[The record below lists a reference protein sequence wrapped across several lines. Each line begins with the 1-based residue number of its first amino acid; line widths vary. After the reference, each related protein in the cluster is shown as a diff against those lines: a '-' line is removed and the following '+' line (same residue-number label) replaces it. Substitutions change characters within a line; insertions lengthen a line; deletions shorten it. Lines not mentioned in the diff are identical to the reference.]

1 MKLKKNRLILL
12 ILDGW
17 GYRES
22 KDYNAI
28 KLSNPVNFNN
38 LWDNNPHMLL
48 NASEEW
54 VGLPKG
60 QMGNSEVGHTNIGAG
75 RIVYQDFVKIN
86 KAINSGSIKDNA
98 VINAFIDLV
107 KKSTS
112 RIHFLGLLSDGGVH
126 SHIEHLKG
134 LLQFFKDSGVKEA
147 YVHAFTDGRD
157 TPPKSGITYI
167 QELNK
172 YTKTIQ
178 YGAIATISGR
188 YYAMDR
194 DKRWDRVKQ
203 AFDAMR
209 FGKGAE
215 ASDPEKAVLQAYE
228 RGETDEFIKPTVIK
242 NIDGTVKD
250 GDGIFF
256 FNFRADRARELS
268 YAFVNNDFNFFDR
281 GKKPEILLL
290 TMTEYDKALDAKIA
304 FPQEFLTNI
313 FGEVISRKGLKQLR
327 IAETEKYAH
336 VTFFF
341 NGGREKVFED
351 ELRILVPSPK
361 SVPTYDKKPEM
372 SVYEVTEKFKES
384 FIKENIDVVIM
395 NFANPDMVGHTGVL
409 EAAIKACKAVDNCLG
424 EVIKVAKDSNAV
436 LLVTAD
442 HGNSEQMW
450 DYDTNGPHTAHTTNP
465 VPFIMFNYS
474 AKLID
479 QTGKLADIAPTMLEI
494 LEIEKPVEMTG
505 ESVIIK

>member
-1 MKLKKNRLILL
+1 MNKRRIILL

-22 KDYNAI
+22 EDYNAV

-38 LWDNNPHMLL
+38 LWDNNPHVLL

-86 KAINSGSIKDNA
+86 KAITSGSIKDNR
-98 VINAFIDLV
+98 VINEFIDSI

-112 RIHFLGLLSDGGVH
+112 RVHFLGLLSDGGVH
-126 SHIEHLKG
+126 SHIDHLKG
-134 LLQFFKDSGVKEA
+134 LLQIFKEAGVNEA

-157 TPPKSGITYI
+157 TPPKSGINYV
-167 QELNK
+167 QELNQFIK
-172 YTKTIQ
+172 ALG
-178 YGAIATISGR
+178 YGSLATISGR

-194 DKRWDRVKQ
+194 DKRWDRVKK
-203 AFDAMR
+203 AYDAMR
-209 FGKGAE
+209 LGKGIIADD
-215 ASDPEKAVLQAYE
+215 SEKAVLLAYE

-242 NIDGTVKD
+242 DTDGIIKD

-256 FNFRADRARELS
+256 FNFRADRAREIT
-268 YAFVNNDFNFFDR
+268 YAFVNDDFNYFDR
-281 GKKPEILLL
+281 GGKPKVIFL
-290 TMTEYDKALDAKIA
+290 TMTEYDNTLKVKVA
-304 FPQEFLTNI
+304 FPPETLNNI
-313 FGEVISRKGLKQLR
+313 FGEVISRKGFKQLR

-341 NGGREKVFED
+341 NGGREMVFD
-351 ELRILVPSPK
+351 NELRILVPSPK
-361 SVPTYDKKPEM
+361 NVPTYDKKPEM

-384 FIKENIDVVIM
+384 FLKENLDVVIM

-409 EAAIKACKAVDNCLG
+409 DAAIKACKTVDNCLG
-424 EVIKVAKDSNAV
+424 EVVKVAKESNAV

-450 DYDTNGPHTAHTTNP
+450 DYETNGPHTAHTTNL
-465 VPFIMFNYS
+465 VPFILYNYPAQLTS
-474 AKLID
+474 KN
-479 QTGKLADIAPTMLEI
+479 GKLADIAPTMLEI
-494 LEIEKPVEMTG
+494 LNIAQPQEMTG
-505 ESVIIK
+505 ESLIVK